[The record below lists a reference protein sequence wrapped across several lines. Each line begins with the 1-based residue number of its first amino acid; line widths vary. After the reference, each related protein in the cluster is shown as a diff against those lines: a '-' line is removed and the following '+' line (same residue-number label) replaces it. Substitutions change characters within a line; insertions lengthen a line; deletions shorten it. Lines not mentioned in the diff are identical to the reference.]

1 MLALKTAATYKK
13 SLNLQLNFT
22 TTFSETSKQ
31 NDTSTIKSQWYG
43 NIRRCFNMTIIRKL
57 SSLPLKHESFSLTK
71 REFFDVILSSYWWE
85 LEYLP
90 HECVCKEKYNIDHA
104 LNNWRIRYTTQQQI
118 CKCHCRYAITCMQRC
133 KERTI
138 IKHYSRQ

>member
-1 MLALKTAATYKK
+1 MPALKTAATYKK

-31 NDTSTIKSQWYG
+31 NDTRTIKSQLYG

-71 REFFDVILSSYWWE
+71 REFFDVILLSY
-85 LEYLP
+85 
-90 HECVCKEKYNIDHA
+90 
-104 LNNWRIRYTTQQQI
+104 
-118 CKCHCRYAITCMQRC
+118 
-133 KERTI
+133 
-138 IKHYSRQ
+138 